1 MADEEYEVPEGA
13 AVLPLIP
20 VELGVSPLLLATL
33 HAIVF
38 VAGSAENVVNPAAGN
53 EALDYIASYLRRL
66 NSAKTRRLREDVQCL
81 LSYARQ
87 QKWSQEMVR
96 SLKALSNELGIDS
109 ETDHER

>member
-20 VELGVSPLLLATL
+20 VELGINPLLLATL

-38 VAGSAENVVNPAAGN
+38 MAGSAENVVNAAAGN
-53 EALDYIASYLRRL
+53 EALDTIAAYLGRL
-66 NSAKTRRLREDVQCL
+66 NSTETRRIAEDVQCL

-87 QKWSQEMVR
+87 QNWSKEMVQ
-96 SLKALSNELGIDS
+96 SLTVLSGELGIDNKGKP
-109 ETDHER
+109 

>member
-1 MADEEYEVPEGA
+1 MADKEYEVPEGA

-20 VELGVSPLLLATL
+20 LELGISPLLLATL
-33 HAIVF
+33 HGIVF

-66 NSAKTRRLREDVQCL
+66 NSAEIRRLQEDVRCL
-81 LSYARQ
+81 LSYARE
-87 QKWSQEMVR
+87 QKWSREMVQ
-96 SLKALSNELGIDS
+96 SLKALSDELGIDS